1 MSVVGLIGTA
11 VLNMFTWYIYIFIII
26 MIDDI
31 PIELEEEIRI
41 QVVPSILTHT
51 SIVSN
56 V

>member
-1 MSVVGLIGTA
+1 
-11 VLNMFTWYIYIFIII
+11 